1 MINATYLLNSNQ
13 LSLEM
18 GRVKSAHL
26 FHSVLITSLS
36 LYHVCLL
43 HCAGFSVLEPGYCPV
58 RLGMTTGRLQS
69 GVNTLQGF
77 KEDKRNRVTPGEAPA
92 CFRELGK
99 ESAIVIAPFT
109 AFLDI
114 FAIAVYHQIQKKL
127 KNWLLVCRVFPPSF
141 VVITQH

>member
-1 MINATYLLNSNQ
+1 
-13 LSLEM
+13 M

-26 FHSVLITSLS
+26 FHSVLITSLN

-92 CFRELGK
+92 CFGSWEKKVQLLLLH
-99 ESAIVIAPFT
+99 SLPFLI
-109 AFLDI
+109 FL
-114 FAIAVYHQIQKKL
+114 Q
-127 KNWLLVCRVFPPSF
+127 
-141 VVITQH
+141 